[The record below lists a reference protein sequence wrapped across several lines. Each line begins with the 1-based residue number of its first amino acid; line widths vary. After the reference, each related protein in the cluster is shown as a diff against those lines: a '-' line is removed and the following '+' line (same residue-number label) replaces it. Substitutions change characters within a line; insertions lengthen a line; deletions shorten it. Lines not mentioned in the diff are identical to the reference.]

1 MSFKYI
7 ADKWGRDRD
16 LPERAHHLSMMRR
29 LLNGTFY
36 SVLRHQ
42 FDEERAGNDEYVPLR
57 DRQPS
62 VHVGTN
68 LIRTVVE
75 DSVFML
81 FGERQFPEVDT
92 SNATARQVIADLIK
106 ETKLGQVMRD
116 AAFRGSVG
124 SIAVRIHLSK
134 NGRVHYKVFDT
145 EFLTPIWNDDE
156 PDVLDAV
163 IQKYKIKGIDLHRQ
177 GYPIKVEDRKADFWF
192 QRIWD
197 DLAEWWFVPWK
208 VSDDTEDAPH
218 TPEIDLKRT
227 VEHRLGFCPMRW
239 GRNLHG
245 GDDIDGGCTF
255 RPVVDTCIEM
265 DKQMSQLG
273 RGLKYTQDPLLL
285 IKEPPVEQVF
295 GSNGMEEVTLPNG
308 QVSYVR
314 APNSALVI
322 NSAEG
327 GDAKF
332 LEINGTAANAVIEYY
347 ETLKK
352 NVIETVH
359 GNRISP
365 ENIGGGARGAMALQ
379 MVNASLVMLAD
390 TLRATYGEDLLLGL
404 IAQFQKL
411 VAARPGQVR
420 VNGKVVPAEVAKADD
435 LSLRWKDF
443 YAPTPQDLLNTA
455 QALAHQIKAGF
466 TSRYTAIKAIM
477 ADYDI
482 ESADAEKAL
491 IEAEQTLELERA
503 KELAASG
510 AKAQPAAD

>member
-7 ADKWGRDRD
+7 SDKWKRDPD
-16 LPERAHHLSMMRR
+16 LPERAHNVSMMRR

-36 SVLRHQ
+36 SVLKHQ
-42 FDEERAGNDEYVPLR
+42 FDEERTGADEYVPLR

-68 LIRTVVE
+68 LIRTVVD

-92 SNATARQVIADLIK
+92 ANDAARQVIADLIK

-124 SIAVRIHLSK
+124 SIAIRIHLSK
-134 NGRVHYKVFDT
+134 NGRVHFKVFDT
-145 EFLTPIWNDDE
+145 EFLTPVWNDDE
-156 PDVLDAV
+156 PDVLDEV
-163 IQKYKIKGIDLHRQ
+163 VQKYKIKGSDLAKE
-177 GYPIKVEDRKADFWF
+177 GYAVRPEDKNTWFWF
-192 QRIWD
+192 QRSWD
-197 DLAEWWFVPWK
+197 DLAEWWFHPWK
-208 VSDDTEDAPH
+208 CSDDTEDRPH
-218 TPEIDLKRT
+218 VPQIDETKT
-227 VEHRLGFCPMRW
+227 VEHRLGFCPFVW
-239 GRNLHG
+239 IRNLHG

-308 QVSYVR
+308 QVSFVR
-314 APNSALVI
+314 APNSALAI
-322 NSAEG
+322 NSKDG

-332 LEINGTAANAVIEYY
+332 LEINGTASKAVIEYY

-390 TLRATYGEDLLLGL
+390 TLRATYGEDGLLTLL
-404 IAQFQKL
+404 KLFQRL
-411 VAARPGQVR
+411 VAKRPGQVK
-420 VNGKVVPAEVAKADD
+420 VNGKVVPAEVATADD

-455 QALAHQIKAGF
+455 QALVHQIKAGF
-466 TSRYTAIKAIM
+466 ISRKTAIKVIA

-482 ESADAEKAL
+482 ESVDAEQAL
-491 IEAEQTLELERA
+491 IEAEQKLELERA

-510 AKAQPAAD
+510 AKATPADE